1 MSSAR
6 YVTGQQGEQMA
17 EGYLLGLGMVCLAR
31 NYRGLDGEID
41 LVMQEGDTLVMV
53 EVKYRPRGRAGEG
66 LTAVT
71 PAKQRRLLHAA
82 QAFLLEKEWNHRPVR
97 FDVVEITYAG
107 LIHIPN
113 AFMPGMSRA
122 GWT

>member
-41 LVMQEGDTLVMV
+41 LVMQEGDILVMV
-53 EVKYRPRGRAGEG
+53 EVKSRPRGRAGEG
-66 LTAVT
+66 LMAVT
-71 PAKQRRLLHAA
+71 PAK
-82 QAFLLEKEWNHRPVR
+82 
-97 FDVVEITYAG
+97 
-107 LIHIPN
+107 
-113 AFMPGMSRA
+113 
-122 GWT
+122 

>member
-1 MSSAR
+1 MSGTR

-17 EGYLLGLGMVCLAR
+17 ESYLRGLGMVCLAR

-53 EVKYRPRGRAGEG
+53 EVKYRPRGCAGDG
-66 LTAVT
+66 LMAVT

-97 FDVVEITYAG
+97 FDVVEITSAG
-107 LIHIPN
+107 LIHVPN
-113 AFMPGMSRA
+113 AFMPGRSCTS
-122 GWT
+122 WT